1 MDKKYVGRDSY
12 FKHYI
17 RIDAKYMTV
26 FYFGIVLLA
35 IKGTD
40 MNPFPV
46 LWNYIKG
53 FSYLEFNIIE
63 FIYYIFPAA
72 ITLFIMD
79 SAWEKDAKNRN
90 VQAMLRVGSRKRWKE
105 LLEKRSLTY
114 ASISLSLH
122 IVIAL
127 CLYAGTIIDLV
138 SEGRI
143 QQIEDTAVY
152 YDIAE
157 EKIYISIVICLCLRI
172 IEWMILYS
180 MNKMIYS
187 ISHSCITAYILTMA
201 AYIPGFL
208 FGAYYPLGKGS
219 LYQVLEILD
228 SIGESGIVLVIGIN
242 LVLVIFLYVVPVL
255 AFRLK
260 RRCAYE
266 CSN

>member
-1 MDKKYVGRDSY
+1 
-12 FKHYI
+12 
-17 RIDAKYMTV
+17 
-26 FYFGIVLLA
+26 
-35 IKGTD
+35 
-40 MNPFPV
+40 
-46 LWNYIKG
+46 
-53 FSYLEFNIIE
+53 
-63 FIYYIFPAA
+63 
-72 ITLFIMD
+72 
-79 SAWEKDAKNRN
+79 
-90 VQAMLRVGSRKRWKE
+90 VGSRKRWKE

-157 EKIYISIVICLCLRI
+157 EKIYISIVICLCLRF
-172 IEWMILYS
+172 IEWMLLYAI
-180 MNKMIYS
+180 NKTIYS

>member
-187 ISHSCITAYILTMA
+187 ISNSCITAYILTMA

-208 FGAYYPLGKGS
+208 LGSYYPLGKGS

-228 SIGESGIVLVIGIN
+228 RIGESGIVFVIGIN

-255 AFRLK
+255 VFRLK